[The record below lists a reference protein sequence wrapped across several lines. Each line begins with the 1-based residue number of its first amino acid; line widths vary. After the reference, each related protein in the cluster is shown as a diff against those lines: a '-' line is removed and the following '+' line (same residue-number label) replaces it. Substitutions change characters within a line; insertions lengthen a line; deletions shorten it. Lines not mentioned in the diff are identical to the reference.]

1 MYLGKNLNI
10 TEVAK
15 HQISRHCIKS
25 GSDREDIASQLGI
38 MKGTLDNKLKPS
50 KIDSTF
56 TVEEVIELC
65 KITEDDALLKAM
77 CEERG
82 LIVFDPI
89 EAMPDGG
96 NVLNALMIGTLDIDS
111 MTGGLSGLV
120 RKAIEDNEIDE
131 NEAFELMKAL
141 RELRA
146 LERKIELMLD
156 NHRKA

>member
-1 MYLGKNLNI
+1 MYLGKNLHI

-15 HQISRHCIKS
+15 QQISRHCIKS

-65 KITEDDALLKAM
+65 EITEDDAILKAI
-77 CEERG
+77 CAERG
-82 LIVFDPI
+82 LVVFDPI
-89 EAMPDGG
+89 ETMPDGG
-96 NVLNALMIGTLDIDS
+96 NVIHALMVGTLDIDAK
-111 MTGGLSGLV
+111 TGGLSGLV
-120 RKAIEDNEIDE
+120 RNAIEDEEITE
-131 NEAFELMKAL
+131 QEAFELTKAL

-146 LERKIELMLD
+146 MERKIEEML
-156 NHRKA
+156 KAHIKA